1 MAYLPIPSKYGA
13 GQKGRGGNEWE
24 RREEEEREGT
34 RREAWGR
41 DEPPDFS
48 TRIRLWTCGQHG
60 GSANGGSGRWKRP
73 ALSRRSPCRRTE
85 IHRHRRRRIIEANQS
100 CKGRC
105 RCCCCWRCMVVLTS
119 ARRSAQRKNRR
130 RHHAFGWHVLSL
142 STRKL
147 RGLNYTAC

>member
-48 TRIRLWTCGQHG
+48 TRIRL
-60 GSANGGSGRWKRP
+60 
-73 ALSRRSPCRRTE
+73 
-85 IHRHRRRRIIEANQS
+85 
-100 CKGRC
+100 
-105 RCCCCWRCMVVLTS
+105 
-119 ARRSAQRKNRR
+119 
-130 RHHAFGWHVLSL
+130 
-142 STRKL
+142 
-147 RGLNYTAC
+147 